1 MRKSY
6 LIAIVVSVALG
17 LIVLF
22 LLFPT
27 QPKSALDKAN
37 SPIADSVKIQQ
48 AIELVNGPQPMQ
60 GIQMLLSMID
70 ESQAE
75 INELRNFQIYLVN
88 HYDNIEIPF
97 IYVNK
102 LFEIRPFISDLVNKH
117 EIRIKELEKQ
127 IIPVHFVLGEFAIR
141 SGQMEKAVARFNTI
155 INLQPQNTLA
165 YIYKGEALMQM
176 DSLETALATFK
187 AAIATDSTSGIA
199 LVYAGKMN
207 EQLGNFSEAKTLY
220 NQILRHNEDPIV
232 RDSVNAFIKKIDI
245 KLNNK

>member
-6 LIAIVVSVALG
+6 LIAIIVSVALG

-22 LLFPT
+22 LLLPQ
-27 QPKSALDKAN
+27 QPQSAIDKAN
-37 SPIADSVKIQQ
+37 APVADSTKIQQ

-60 GIQMLLSMID
+60 GIQMLLAMV
-70 ESQAE
+70 EENPKNVEA
-75 INELRNFQIYLVN
+75 
-88 HYDNIEIPF
+88 
-97 IYVNK
+97 
-102 LFEIRPFISDLVNKH
+102 
-117 EIRIKELEKQ
+117 
-127 IIPVHFVLGEFAIR
+127 HFVLGEFAIR

-155 INLQPQNTLA
+155 IELQPENTLA

-176 DSLETALATFK
+176 DSLQAALSTFK

-207 EQLGNFSEAKTLY
+207 EQLGNLNEAKTY
-220 NQILRHNEDPIV
+220 YQQILRHNEDPIV
-232 RDSVNAFIKKIDI
+232 KDSVNAFIRKIDI

>member
-6 LIAIVVSVALG
+6 LIAVIVSVALG

-22 LLFPT
+22 LLLPQ
-27 QPKSALDKAN
+27 QPKSAVDKAN

-60 GIQMLLSMID
+60 GIQMLLSMV
-70 ESQAE
+70 EENPKNVEA
-75 INELRNFQIYLVN
+75 
-88 HYDNIEIPF
+88 
-97 IYVNK
+97 
-102 LFEIRPFISDLVNKH
+102 
-117 EIRIKELEKQ
+117 
-127 IIPVHFVLGEFAIR
+127 HFVLGEFAIR

-155 INLQPQNTLA
+155 IELQPQNTLA

-176 DSLETALATFK
+176 DSLQAALATFK
-187 AAIATDSTSGIA
+187 GAIATDSTSGIA

-245 KLNNK
+245 NLNNK

>member
-6 LIAIVVSVALG
+6 LIAVIVSVALG

-27 QPKSALDKAN
+27 QPKSALEKAN

-60 GIQMLLSMID
+60 GIQMLLSMV
-70 ESQAE
+70 EENPKNVEA
-75 INELRNFQIYLVN
+75 
-88 HYDNIEIPF
+88 
-97 IYVNK
+97 
-102 LFEIRPFISDLVNKH
+102 
-117 EIRIKELEKQ
+117 
-127 IIPVHFVLGEFAIR
+127 HFVLGEFAIR

-155 INLQPQNTLA
+155 IELQPQNTLA

-176 DSLETALATFK
+176 DSLQAALATFK
-187 AAIATDSTSGIA
+187 GAIAIDSTSGIA

-245 KLNNK
+245 KLKNK

>member
-6 LIAIVVSVALG
+6 LIAIIVSVALG

-60 GIQMLLSMID
+60 GIQMLLSMV
-70 ESQAE
+70 EENPKNVEA
-75 INELRNFQIYLVN
+75 
-88 HYDNIEIPF
+88 
-97 IYVNK
+97 
-102 LFEIRPFISDLVNKH
+102 
-117 EIRIKELEKQ
+117 
-127 IIPVHFVLGEFAIR
+127 HFVLGEFAIR

-155 INLQPQNTLA
+155 IELQPQNTLA

-176 DSLETALATFK
+176 DSLQAALATFK
-187 AAIATDSTSGIA
+187 GAIATDSTSGIA

>member
-6 LIAIVVSVALG
+6 LIALIISVALG

-27 QPKSALDKAN
+27 QPKSAIDKAN

-48 AIELVNGPQPMQ
+48 AIQLVNGPQPMQ
-60 GIQMLLSMID
+60 GIQMLLSMV
-70 ESQAE
+70 EENPKNVEA
-75 INELRNFQIYLVN
+75 
-88 HYDNIEIPF
+88 
-97 IYVNK
+97 
-102 LFEIRPFISDLVNKH
+102 
-117 EIRIKELEKQ
+117 
-127 IIPVHFVLGEFAIR
+127 HFVLGEFAIR

-155 INLQPQNTLA
+155 IELQPQNTLA

-176 DSLETALATFK
+176 DSLKAALATFK
-187 AAIATDSTSGIA
+187 GAISTDSTSGIA

>member
-6 LIAIVVSVALG
+6 LIAIFVSVALG

-60 GIQMLLSMID
+60 GIQMLLSMV
-70 ESQAE
+70 EENPKNVEA
-75 INELRNFQIYLVN
+75 
-88 HYDNIEIPF
+88 
-97 IYVNK
+97 
-102 LFEIRPFISDLVNKH
+102 
-117 EIRIKELEKQ
+117 
-127 IIPVHFVLGEFAIR
+127 HFVLGEFAIR

-155 INLQPQNTLA
+155 IELQPQNTLA

-176 DSLETALATFK
+176 DSLQAALATFK
-187 AAIATDSTSGIA
+187 GAIATDSTSGIA

>member
-6 LIAIVVSVALG
+6 LIAIIVSVALG

-27 QPKSALDKAN
+27 QPKSAIDKAN

-48 AIELVNGPQPMQ
+48 AIQLVNGPQPMQ
-60 GIQMLLSMID
+60 GIQMLLSMV
-70 ESQAE
+70 EENPKNVEA
-75 INELRNFQIYLVN
+75 
-88 HYDNIEIPF
+88 
-97 IYVNK
+97 
-102 LFEIRPFISDLVNKH
+102 
-117 EIRIKELEKQ
+117 
-127 IIPVHFVLGEFAIR
+127 HFVLGEFAIR

-155 INLQPQNTLA
+155 IELQPQNTLA

-176 DSLETALATFK
+176 DSLKAALATFK
-187 AAIATDSTSGIA
+187 GAIATDSTSGIA

>member
-22 LLFPT
+22 LLLPI
-27 QPKSALDKAN
+27 QPKSATDKAN
-37 SPIADSVKIQQ
+37 SPVADSVKIQQ
-48 AIELVNGPQPMQ
+48 AIQLVNGPQPMQ
-60 GIQMLLSMID
+60 GIQMLLAMV
-70 ESQAE
+70 EENPKNVEA
-75 INELRNFQIYLVN
+75 
-88 HYDNIEIPF
+88 
-97 IYVNK
+97 
-102 LFEIRPFISDLVNKH
+102 
-117 EIRIKELEKQ
+117 
-127 IIPVHFVLGEFAIR
+127 HFVLGEFAIR

-155 INLQPQNTLA
+155 IELQPQNTLA

-176 DSLETALATFK
+176 DSVQSALATFK
-187 AAIATDSTSGIA
+187 SAIATDSTSDIA

-207 EQLGNFSEAKTLY
+207 EQLGNWKEAKVY
-220 NQILRHNEDPIV
+220 YSQILRHNEDPIV

>member
-60 GIQMLLSMID
+60 GIQMLLSMV
-70 ESQAE
+70 EENPKNVEA
-75 INELRNFQIYLVN
+75 
-88 HYDNIEIPF
+88 
-97 IYVNK
+97 
-102 LFEIRPFISDLVNKH
+102 
-117 EIRIKELEKQ
+117 
-127 IIPVHFVLGEFAIR
+127 HFVLGEFAIR

-155 INLQPQNTLA
+155 IELQPQNTLA

-176 DSLETALATFK
+176 DSLQAALATFK
-187 AAIATDSTSGIA
+187 GAIATDSTSGIA

-245 KLNNK
+245 KLKNK

>member
-6 LIAIVVSVALG
+6 LIAVIISVALG
-17 LIVLF
+17 RIVLF
-22 LLFPT
+22 LLLPT
-27 QPKSALDKAN
+27 QPKSAVDKAN

-60 GIQMLLSMID
+60 GIQMLLSMV
-70 ESQAE
+70 EENPKNVEA
-75 INELRNFQIYLVN
+75 
-88 HYDNIEIPF
+88 
-97 IYVNK
+97 
-102 LFEIRPFISDLVNKH
+102 
-117 EIRIKELEKQ
+117 
-127 IIPVHFVLGEFAIR
+127 HFVLGEFAIR

-155 INLQPQNTLA
+155 IELQPQNTLA

-176 DSLETALATFK
+176 DSVQAALATFNG
-187 AAIATDSTSGIA
+187 AIATDSTSGIA

-232 RDSVNAFIKKIDI
+232 RDSVNAFIRKIDI
-245 KLNNK
+245 KLKNK

>member
-6 LIAIVVSVALG
+6 LIALIISVALG

-27 QPKSALDKAN
+27 QPKSAVDKAN

-60 GIQMLLSMID
+60 GIQMLLSMV
-70 ESQAE
+70 EENPKNVEA
-75 INELRNFQIYLVN
+75 
-88 HYDNIEIPF
+88 
-97 IYVNK
+97 
-102 LFEIRPFISDLVNKH
+102 
-117 EIRIKELEKQ
+117 
-127 IIPVHFVLGEFAIR
+127 HFVLGEFAIR

-155 INLQPQNTLA
+155 IELQPQNTLA

-176 DSLETALATFK
+176 DSLPAALATFK
-187 AAIATDSTSGIA
+187 SAIATDSTSGIA
-199 LVYAGKMN
+199 LVYAGKMS
-207 EQLGNFSEAKTLY
+207 EQLGNFNEAKTLY
-220 NQILRHNEDPIV
+220 QQILRHNEDPIV

-245 KLNNK
+245 KLKNK

>member
-6 LIAIVVSVALG
+6 LIAVIVSVALG

-22 LLFPT
+22 LLLPT
-27 QPKSALDKAN
+27 QPKSAIEKAN

-60 GIQMLLSMID
+60 GIQMLLSMV
-70 ESQAE
+70 EENPKNVEA
-75 INELRNFQIYLVN
+75 
-88 HYDNIEIPF
+88 
-97 IYVNK
+97 
-102 LFEIRPFISDLVNKH
+102 
-117 EIRIKELEKQ
+117 
-127 IIPVHFVLGEFAIR
+127 HFVLGEFAIR

-155 INLQPQNTLA
+155 IELQPQNTLA

-176 DSLETALATFK
+176 DSLQAALATFK
-187 AAIATDSTSGIA
+187 GAIATDSTSGIA

-207 EQLGNFSEAKTLY
+207 EQLGNWDKAKSLY
-220 NQILRHNEDPIV
+220 KQILRHNEDSV
-232 RDSVNAFIKKIDI
+232 VKDSVNAFIKKIDI

>member
-6 LIAIVVSVALG
+6 LITIIVSVALG

-60 GIQMLLSMID
+60 GIQMLLSMV
-70 ESQAE
+70 EENPKNVEA
-75 INELRNFQIYLVN
+75 
-88 HYDNIEIPF
+88 
-97 IYVNK
+97 
-102 LFEIRPFISDLVNKH
+102 
-117 EIRIKELEKQ
+117 
-127 IIPVHFVLGEFAIR
+127 HFVLGEFAIR

-155 INLQPQNTLA
+155 IELQPQNTLA

-176 DSLETALATFK
+176 DSLQAALATFK
-187 AAIATDSTSGIA
+187 GAIAIDSTSGIA

-245 KLNNK
+245 KLKNK

>member
-6 LIAIVVSVALG
+6 LIAIIVSVALG

-60 GIQMLLSMID
+60 GIQMLLSMV
-70 ESQAE
+70 EENPKNVEA
-75 INELRNFQIYLVN
+75 
-88 HYDNIEIPF
+88 
-97 IYVNK
+97 
-102 LFEIRPFISDLVNKH
+102 
-117 EIRIKELEKQ
+117 
-127 IIPVHFVLGEFAIR
+127 HFVLGEFAIR

-155 INLQPQNTLA
+155 IELQPQNTLA

-176 DSLETALATFK
+176 DSLQAALATFK
-187 AAIATDSTSGIA
+187 GAIAIDSTSGIA

-245 KLNNK
+245 KLKNK

>member
-6 LIAIVVSVALG
+6 LIAIIVSVALG

-22 LLFPT
+22 LLLPI

-37 SPIADSVKIQQ
+37 SPVADSVKIQQ
-48 AIELVNGPQPMQ
+48 AIQLVNGPQPMQ
-60 GIQMLLSMID
+60 GIQMLLAMV
-70 ESQAE
+70 EENPKNVEA
-75 INELRNFQIYLVN
+75 
-88 HYDNIEIPF
+88 
-97 IYVNK
+97 
-102 LFEIRPFISDLVNKH
+102 
-117 EIRIKELEKQ
+117 
-127 IIPVHFVLGEFAIR
+127 HFVLGEFAIR

-155 INLQPQNTLA
+155 IELQPQNTLA

-176 DSLETALATFK
+176 DSVQSALATFN
-187 AAIATDSTSGIA
+187 AAIATDSTSDIA

-207 EQLGNFSEAKTLY
+207 EQLGNWKEAKVY
-220 NQILRHNEDPIV
+220 YSQILRHNEDPIV

>member
-6 LIAIVVSVALG
+6 LIAIIVSVALG

-22 LLFPT
+22 LLLPI

-37 SPIADSVKIQQ
+37 SPVADSVKIQQ
-48 AIELVNGPQPMQ
+48 AIQLVNGPQPMQ
-60 GIQMLLSMID
+60 GIQMLLAMV
-70 ESQAE
+70 EENPKNVEA
-75 INELRNFQIYLVN
+75 
-88 HYDNIEIPF
+88 
-97 IYVNK
+97 
-102 LFEIRPFISDLVNKH
+102 
-117 EIRIKELEKQ
+117 
-127 IIPVHFVLGEFAIR
+127 HFVLGEFAIR

-155 INLQPQNTLA
+155 IELQPQNTLA

-176 DSLETALATFK
+176 DSVQSALATFK
-187 AAIATDSTSGIA
+187 SAIATDSTSDIA

-207 EQLGNFSEAKTLY
+207 EQLGNWKEAKVY
-220 NQILRHNEDPIV
+220 YSQILRHNEDPIV

>member
-6 LIAIVVSVALG
+6 LIALIISVALG

-27 QPKSALDKAN
+27 QPKSAVDKAN

-60 GIQMLLSMID
+60 GIQMLLSMV
-70 ESQAE
+70 EENPKNVEA
-75 INELRNFQIYLVN
+75 
-88 HYDNIEIPF
+88 
-97 IYVNK
+97 
-102 LFEIRPFISDLVNKH
+102 
-117 EIRIKELEKQ
+117 
-127 IIPVHFVLGEFAIR
+127 HFVLGEFAIR

-155 INLQPQNTLA
+155 IELQPQNTLA

-176 DSLETALATFK
+176 DSLQAALATFK
-187 AAIATDSTSGIA
+187 GAIATDSTSGIA

>member
-6 LIAIVVSVALG
+6 LIALIITVALG

-60 GIQMLLSMID
+60 GIQMLLSMV
-70 ESQAE
+70 EENPKNVEA
-75 INELRNFQIYLVN
+75 
-88 HYDNIEIPF
+88 
-97 IYVNK
+97 
-102 LFEIRPFISDLVNKH
+102 
-117 EIRIKELEKQ
+117 
-127 IIPVHFVLGEFAIR
+127 HFVLGEFAIR

-155 INLQPQNTLA
+155 IELQPQNTLA

-176 DSLETALATFK
+176 DSVQAALATFNG
-187 AAIATDSTSGIA
+187 AIATDSTSGIA

-207 EQLGNFSEAKTLY
+207 EELGNWNEAKTLY
-220 NQILRHNEDPIV
+220 SQILRHNEDPIV
-232 RDSVNAFIKKIDI
+232 RDSVNAFIRKIDI
-245 KLNNK
+245 KLKNK

>member
-22 LLFPT
+22 LLLPI
-27 QPKSALDKAN
+27 QPKSAIDKAN
-37 SPIADSVKIQQ
+37 SPVADSVKIQQ
-48 AIELVNGPQPMQ
+48 AIQLVNGPQPMQ
-60 GIQMLLSMID
+60 GIQMLLAMV
-70 ESQAE
+70 EENPKNVEA
-75 INELRNFQIYLVN
+75 
-88 HYDNIEIPF
+88 
-97 IYVNK
+97 
-102 LFEIRPFISDLVNKH
+102 
-117 EIRIKELEKQ
+117 
-127 IIPVHFVLGEFAIR
+127 HFVLGEFAIR

-155 INLQPQNTLA
+155 IELQPQNTLA

-176 DSLETALATFK
+176 DSVQSALATFK
-187 AAIATDSTSGIA
+187 SAIATDSTSDIA

-207 EQLGNFSEAKTLY
+207 EQLGNWKEAKVY
-220 NQILRHNEDPIV
+220 YSQILRHNEDPIV

>member
-6 LIAIVVSVALG
+6 LITLIVSIGLG

-27 QPKSALDKAN
+27 QPKSALEKAN

-60 GIQMLLSMID
+60 GIQMLLSMV
-70 ESQAE
+70 EENPKNVEA
-75 INELRNFQIYLVN
+75 
-88 HYDNIEIPF
+88 
-97 IYVNK
+97 
-102 LFEIRPFISDLVNKH
+102 
-117 EIRIKELEKQ
+117 
-127 IIPVHFVLGEFAIR
+127 HFVLGEFAIR

-155 INLQPQNTLA
+155 IELQPQNTLA

-176 DSLETALATFK
+176 DSLQAALATFK
-187 AAIATDSTSGIA
+187 GAIATDSTSGIA

>member
-6 LIAIVVSVALG
+6 LIAIIVSVALG

-60 GIQMLLSMID
+60 GIQMLLSMV
-70 ESQAE
+70 EENPKNVEA
-75 INELRNFQIYLVN
+75 
-88 HYDNIEIPF
+88 
-97 IYVNK
+97 
-102 LFEIRPFISDLVNKH
+102 
-117 EIRIKELEKQ
+117 
-127 IIPVHFVLGEFAIR
+127 HFVLGEFAIR

-155 INLQPQNTLA
+155 IELQPQNTLA

-176 DSLETALATFK
+176 DSLPAALATFK
-187 AAIATDSTSGIA
+187 SAIATDSTSGIA
-199 LVYAGKMN
+199 LVYAGKMS
-207 EQLGNFSEAKTLY
+207 EQLGNFNEAKTLY
-220 NQILRHNEDPIV
+220 QQILRHNEDPIV
-232 RDSVNAFIKKIDI
+232 RDSVNAFIRKIDI
-245 KLNNK
+245 KLKNK

>member
-6 LIAIVVSVALG
+6 LIAIIVSVALG

-22 LLFPT
+22 LLLPQ
-27 QPKSALDKAN
+27 QPKSAIDKAN

-60 GIQMLLSMID
+60 GIQMLLSMV
-70 ESQAE
+70 EENPNNVEA
-75 INELRNFQIYLVN
+75 
-88 HYDNIEIPF
+88 
-97 IYVNK
+97 
-102 LFEIRPFISDLVNKH
+102 
-117 EIRIKELEKQ
+117 
-127 IIPVHFVLGEFAIR
+127 HFVLGEFAIR

-207 EQLGNFSEAKTLY
+207 EQLGNLQQARAYYS
-220 NQILRHNEDPIV
+220 QILRHNEDPIV
-232 RDSVNAFIKKIDI
+232 KDSVNAFIRKIDI
-245 KLNNK
+245 TYFLI